1 MTPFGLVVIM
11 MGILAFIP
19 LAWYG
24 VVELYRVIK
33 QYLKARNV
41 NNYGCF

>member
-11 MGILAFIP
+11 MGVLAFLP

-24 VVELYRVIK
+24 VVELCRVIK
-33 QYLKARNV
+33 QYLKVRSV
-41 NNYGCF
+41 NNYEYF